1 MIRAVVFDLD
11 DTLYPEIEFVY
22 SGYQAVAEAVRGRL
36 GIEIYDDL
44 TSLFGAGQ
52 RGDLFTPVLRK
63 HLGDVQEPYVE
74 QLVSIYRKHEPI
86 LHPYPEVPDLLR
98 KLKPSHRLA
107 IISDGRLCVQQ
118 RKLQALHLDG
128 YFDVVIFTDQW
139 GREAWKPSTRS
150 YEAVLERLSVSGM
163 ESVYIADN
171 PSKDF
176 HGARR
181 VGMHTIRV
189 RRPGNIY
196 GQLEPPS
203 SEFAPDLEIETLNGL
218 DTALADLSG

>member
-1 MIRAVVFDLD
+1 MIQALVFDLD

-22 SGYQAVAEAVRGRL
+22 GGYAAVAEAVRGQL

-63 HLGDVQEPYVE
+63 HLGDVQEPYVK

-86 LHPYPEVPDLLR
+86 LHCFPEVPDLLR
-98 KLKPSHRLA
+98 TLKPSYRLA
-107 IISDGRLCVQQ
+107 IISDGHLCVQQ
-118 RKLQALHLDG
+118 RKLRSLQLDDC
-128 YFDVVIFTDQW
+128 FELVIFTDQW
-139 GREAWKPSTRS
+139 GREAWKPSPRA
-150 YEAVLERLSVSGM
+150 YEAVLENLNVSGA

-171 PSKDF
+171 PAKDF

-189 RRPGNIY
+189 RRPGSIY
-196 GQLEPPS
+196 GEIEPPS
-203 SEFAPDLEIETLNGL
+203 SEFAPDLEIESLRGL
-218 DTALADLSG
+218 ESVLVHLD